1 MMDALTYMN
10 FMKEQ
15 FQEKSFSTTE
25 LIENIHKILKTW
37 NDVVQENSNTELLKS
52 ESKVSNSERNDQE
65 ANVYVDYLFVTAEK
79 LSSNA
84 RKRYEN
90 QAS

>member
-1 MMDALTYMN
+1 M
-10 FMKEQ
+10 
-15 FQEKSFSTTE
+15 
-25 LIENIHKILKTW
+25 HKILKNW
-37 NDVVQENSNTELLKS
+37 NDVVQENSNTALLKS
-52 ESKVSNSERNDQE
+52 ESRVSNSERNDQE

-90 QAS
+90 QVDHFSDADIFRYLILFTLT